1 MRFPLARAKLNAGA
15 RGRARPRMPTGDG
28 DCHHRQQPNEP
39 DEDARRGCVPG
50 AAPWPGMAWEA
61 SVNAALIAAA
71 RPAAGIM
78 RQLLIRICML
88 LRGVLYPVPA
98 SSGTGGEHFLSQ
110 GIDAPVKAERSQVT
124 THSNNNNASPS

>member
-50 AAPWPGMAWEA
+50 AAAGLAPWPG
-61 SVNAALIAAA
+61 L
-71 RPAAGIM
+71 
-78 RQLLIRICML
+78 
-88 LRGVLYPVPA
+88 
-98 SSGTGGEHFLSQ
+98 GGFSKC
-110 GIDAPVKAERSQVT
+110 GIDNRGTANHWNHAPIIDQNLYVAPQCTVSC
-124 THSNNNNASPS
+124 ACF